1 MKLEITFGR
10 DVDDDF
16 ALDIT
21 LTIGNRQYCLGL
33 FAMYI
38 VELQPESPPYVFT
51 DQPDLTGTSMKDMGW
66 SPSSKTNLRPEEP
79 FEH

>member
-21 LTIGNRQYCLGL
+21 LTVGARQYCLGL
-33 FAMYI
+33 FAMYSI
-38 VELQPESPPYVFT
+38 DLTPEPPYGYI
-51 DQPDLTGTSMKDMGW
+51 DQPDLTGVSMKDMGW
-66 SPSSKTNLRPEEP
+66 SPSSKTNRQEDSSD
-79 FEH
+79 